1 MQQQLTH
8 KLVRWPAVIKLH
20 GDDALIFIAD
30 WPHFVLDTDLQTMH
44 FQPQDMLIDSAG
56 SVFKLSQS
64 RPLKIMQSATMLS
77 LEEVILLLRAHLAND
92 GTCCVS
98 KFYASSI
105 AAAYATAFN

>member
-1 MQQQLTH
+1 VQQQLTH

-30 WPHFVLDTDLQTMH
+30 WSHFALDKELQTMY
-44 FQPQDMLIDSAG
+44 FQPQDMLIDSVG
-56 SVFKLSQS
+56 KVFKLSQS
-64 RPLKIMQSATMLS
+64 SLLKITLSAVTLS
-77 LEEVILLLRAHLAND
+77 LEEVISLLRAHLAND